1 MMINKVTKSTDTKEN
16 WDNKEIK
23 DSNGVTVFRE
33 RLGQLRTESKASQES
48 LSELLGVARQ
58 TFAKY
63 ETKNTASLPNIEQL
77 CTICN
82 YFQVSPNYLLGYSPI
97 SCDHKK
103 NYGLSD
109 TTINLLNRNP
119 HIHHF
124 LNYFVNQLA
133 ENNLEETISHIGIT
147 NNVETIWERVFP
159 NDIITAIDNAYMA
172 LIKKAAYSVCI
183 NSIEMEKELRISF
196 PKPKD
201 FTTYFNKNLNQDGK
215 NFILQDSPNFKDLS
229 DQEQYDCF
237 IKIISSHFVEVKS
250 IQYVYHAEHEK
261 ISQKIIDII
270 NNYERP
276 FITEKNNELFK
287 SY

>member
-1 MMINKVTKSTDTKEN
+1 MINRKTKSTDTKEN
-16 WDNKEIK
+16 WDNKAIK

-63 ETKNTASLPNIEQL
+63 ETKNTASLPNIDQL

-82 YFQVSPNYLLGYSPI
+82 HFGVSPNYLLGYSSI

-119 HIHHF
+119 HIHQF
-124 LNYFVNQLA
+124 LDYFVNQLA
-133 ENNLEETISHIGIT
+133 ENDLEETISHIGIT

-159 NDIITAIDNAYMA
+159 KDIITAIDKAYMA

-183 NSIEMEKELRISF
+183 NSIEMEKELRIYF

-270 NNYERP
+270 DNYEERI
-276 FITEKNNELFK
+276 ITEKNNNE
-287 SY
+287 